1 MVELA
6 LILLAIAL
14 VDSTS
19 MIPIGIFPL
28 AAILGGRRP
37 VVGALSFVSG
47 IFLVYSL
54 SGVLLLLGFDLIFE
68 IIGPSVSRWWNQ
80 PNSAELGLQIIVG
93 ILLLVYAWRQYR
105 LPKISAPSDS
115 AEPVS
120 LVGAFTLGSS
130 LTVIGIPGAVPY
142 FGAIEQ
148 ILRADLSSMASMGAL
163 IFYNI
168 VFVLPFSVLV
178 LIRMLAPN
186 QSESLF
192 GSISLLVKSWGKP
205 AIVSVFTILGL
216 LLIADSIGWFLGYPL
231 LPVNQL

>member
-1 MVELA
+1 MVDLA

-14 VDSTS
+14 VDSTT

-37 VVGALSFVSG
+37 VIGALSFVSG

-68 IIGPSVSRWWNQ
+68 MIGPSIARWWNQ

-105 LPKISAPSDS
+105 LPKISAPSGS

-120 LVGAFTLGSS
+120 LAGAFTLGSS

-168 VFVLPFSVLV
+168 VFVLPFFVLV
-178 LIRMLAPN
+178 LIRILVPN
-186 QSESLF
+186 QSESIF
-192 GSISLLVKSWGKP
+192 GSISLLVKRWGKP
-205 AIVSVFTILGL
+205 AIISLFIILGL

>member
-1 MVELA
+1 MVDLA

-14 VDSTS
+14 VDCTT

-37 VVGALSFVSG
+37 VIGSLSFISG

-68 IIGPSVSRWWNQ
+68 MIGPSISRWWNQ

-105 LPKISAPSDS
+105 LPKISTPGGSTD
-115 AEPVS
+115 PVS
-120 LVGAFTLGSS
+120 PIGAFTLASS

-148 ILRADLSSMASMGAL
+148 ILRADFGSMTSMGAL

-168 VFVLPFSVLV
+168 VFVLPFFVLV
-178 LIRMLAPN
+178 LVRILVPN
-186 QSESLF
+186 QSESIF
-192 GSISLLVKSWGKP
+192 GSISLLVRSWGKP
-205 AIVSVFTILGL
+205 AIVSVFIILGL
-216 LLIADSIGWFLGYPL
+216 VLIADSIGWFLGYPL

>member
-1 MVELA
+1 MVDLA
-6 LILLAIAL
+6 LVLFTIAL

-19 MIPIGIFPL
+19 MIPIGIVPL

-37 VVGALSFVSG
+37 VIGALSFVAG

-68 IIGPSVSRWWNQ
+68 MIGPSISRWWNQ

-93 ILLLVYAWRQYR
+93 ILLLVYAWKQYR
-105 LPKISAPSDS
+105 RPKISAPSRS
-115 AEPVS
+115 PEPVS

-148 ILRADLSSMASMGAL
+148 ILRADLSPMASMGAL

-168 VFVLPFSVLV
+168 VFVLPFLVLV
-178 LIRMLAPN
+178 LIRILVPKK
-186 QSESLF
+186 SESIF
-192 GSISLLVKSWGKP
+192 GSISLLVKRWGKP
-205 AIVSVFTILGL
+205 VIVSVFIILGL
-216 LLIADSIGWFLGYPL
+216 VLIADSIGWFVGYPL

>member
-1 MVELA
+1 MVDLA

-37 VVGALSFVSG
+37 VIGALSFVSG
-47 IFLVYSL
+47 IFLVYFL

-68 IIGPSVSRWWNQ
+68 MIGPSISRWWNQ
-80 PNSAELGLQIIVG
+80 PNSAELGLQFIVG
-93 ILLLVYAWRQYR
+93 ILLLVYAWGQYR
-105 LPKISAPSDS
+105 RPKISAPSSS

-148 ILRADLSSMASMGAL
+148 ILRADLSPMASMMAL

-168 VFVLPFSVLV
+168 VFVLPFFILV
-178 LIRMLAPN
+178 LIRILVPN
-186 QSESLF
+186 QSESIF
-192 GSISLLVKSWGKP
+192 GSISRLIKSWGKP
-205 AIVSVFTILGL
+205 AIVSLFIILGL
-216 LLIADSIGWFLGYPL
+216 VLMADSIGWFLGYPL
-231 LPVNQL
+231 LPVSQQ

>member
-1 MVELA
+1 MFSLA
-6 LILLAIAL
+6 LVLLAIAL

-37 VVGALSFVSG
+37 VIGALSFVSG

-68 IIGPSVSRWWNQ
+68 MIGPSISRWWNQ
-80 PNSAELGLQIIVG
+80 PNSAELGLQINVG
-93 ILLLVYAWRQYR
+93 ILLLVYARKQYQR
-105 LPKISAPSDS
+105 PKISAPSS
-115 AEPVS
+115 SPEPVS

-130 LTVIGIPGAVPY
+130 LTVVGIPGAVPY

-148 ILRADLSSMASMGAL
+148 ILRADLNPMASMGAL

-168 VFVLPFSVLV
+168 VFVLPFFVLV
-178 LIRMLAPN
+178 LIRTFVPN
-186 QSESLF
+186 KSESIF
-192 GSISLLVKSWGKP
+192 RSISLLVTRWGKP
-205 AIVSVFTILGL
+205 VIVSLFIILGL
-216 LLIADSIGWFLGYPL
+216 VLIADSIGWFFGYPL
-231 LPVNQL
+231 LPVSQV

>member
-68 IIGPSVSRWWNQ
+68 MIGPSISRWWNQ

-105 LPKISAPSDS
+105 LPKSSAPSGS

-120 LVGAFTLGSS
+120 LIGAFTLGSS

>member
-1 MVELA
+1 MFSLA
-6 LILLAIAL
+6 LVLLAIAL

-19 MIPIGIFPL
+19 MIPIGIFTL
-28 AAILGGRRP
+28 AAILGGRHP
-37 VVGALSFVSG
+37 VIGALSFVSG
-47 IFLVYSL
+47 IFLVYFL

-68 IIGPSVSRWWNQ
+68 IIGPSISRWWNQ

-93 ILLLVYAWRQYR
+93 ILLLVYAWKQYR
-105 LPKISAPSDS
+105 LPKISAPSGS

-120 LVGAFTLGSS
+120 LVGAFTLGST

-148 ILRADLSSMASMGAL
+148 ILRADLSSMASVGVL

-168 VFVLPFSVLV
+168 VFVLPFFVLV
-178 LIRMLAPN
+178 LIRILVPN
-186 QSESLF
+186 KSEPIF
-192 GSISLLVKSWGKP
+192 GSISLLVKNWGKP
-205 AIVSVFTILGL
+205 AMVSVFTILGL